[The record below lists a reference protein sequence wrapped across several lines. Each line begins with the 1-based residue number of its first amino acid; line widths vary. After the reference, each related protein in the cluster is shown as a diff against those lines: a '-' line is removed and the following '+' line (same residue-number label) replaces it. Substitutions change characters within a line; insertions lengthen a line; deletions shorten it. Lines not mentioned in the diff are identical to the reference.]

1 MELTELE
8 KLLLIGLKNAGLSMD
23 TACTIMLSLPLEAQQ
38 FELADWMVWYL
49 ETYGV
54 YPPKH
59 LYPEALRPPIWQL
72 VALSDEVRSAAII
85 QPTAVAF

>member
-8 KLLLIGLKNAGLSMD
+8 ENLLIGLKSAGLSMD

-38 FELADWMVWYL
+38 FELADWMVWHI

-54 YPPKH
+54 YPPKR
-59 LYPEALRPPIWQL
+59 LYPEALRLILQHH
-72 VALSDEVRSAAII
+72 
-85 QPTAVAF
+85 PTPGAETEES